1 MRFQIPSQAS
11 LHGIV
16 QTHRSLASRAA
27 LLLRALREIK
37 SCLEFASRKNS
48 GQARLA
54 GIAGFLTRHL
64 QACLRGDLQKSLSI
78 RAANL
83 LRDFSAIRVNPW
95 NPWLKKF
102 VITFTRDAGRLRRFL
117 ALLRRDQMWL
127 GGGGDGGG

>member
-83 LRDFSAIRVNPW
+83 LRDFSAIRVNP
-95 NPWLKKF
+95 
-102 VITFTRDAGRLRRFL
+102 
-117 ALLRRDQMWL
+117 
-127 GGGGDGGG
+127 